1 MSEYASAL
9 HRRLHEADREL
20 QAALGDGDDYSILSY
35 TAEIS
40 DLLESARRNGI
51 RVPCPRD
58 WDGELIAVS

>member
-1 MSEYASAL
+1 MSEYASTL

-20 QAALGDGDDYSILSY
+20 KAAMGDGDDYSILSY
-35 TAEIS
+35 TAMIS

-58 WDGELIAVS
+58 WDGELIAAS